1 LRREPGKKVLF
12 LGAAPFQ
19 LPPIHYALRC
29 GYQVVT
35 CDNRPDNPGHRLA
48 HRSYDI
54 STVDIGA
61 VLRIAESEQ
70 VDGVLAYASD
80 VSALTAAQVAGR
92 LGLPGNPPA
101 AVELLTRKD
110 LFRDFLTRSG
120 LQPLL
125 HRSFGAGEQDAIRPY
140 VERSARRMVI
150 KPVDASGSKGVAL
163 LEPDGFDPLRVDQA
177 FAESRSRTV
186 VVEELIAKS
195 GHQICGDGFVEDGE
209 LAFVDFG
216 DGHFYDD
223 GRFLAP
229 FAETF
234 PSLHP
239 RSVLTRVHQAL
250 ARILRAT
257 GYRRG
262 PINLDVLITAS
273 GEPFVVEIGPRAGGN
288 FIPTAISLR
297 TGTDLVA
304 AAVES
309 CLDPAY
315 RLPRRREPPAGHVAC
330 YMVHSRTG
338 GIFQGLRLGEELRR
352 HLVAT
357 HLYLEPGG
365 RVGPFLKASEAV
377 GNLILR
383 FDSAAQMHRMIRDM
397 PAHCR
402 VDWAPAP
409 ASREVGAP
417 R

>member
-1 LRREPGKKVLF
+1 MKKVLF

-19 LPPIHYALRC
+19 LPPIDYALRC

-35 CDNRPDNPGHRLA
+35 CDNRPGNPGHRLA
-48 HRSYDI
+48 HRSYDV
-54 STVDIGA
+54 STVDAAA
-61 VLRIAESEQ
+61 VLRIAEREQ

-80 VSALTAAQVAGR
+80 VSAPTAAQVAWR
-92 LGLPGNPPA
+92 LGLPGNPPT

-110 LFRDFLTRSG
+110 RFRDFLTQTG

-125 HRSFGAGEQDAIRPY
+125 HRSFGAGERDAIRVY
-140 VERSARRMVI
+140 VEQAARLMVI
-150 KPVDASGSKGVAL
+150 KPVDASGSKGVSL
-163 LEPDGFDPLRVDQA
+163 LDPDGFDDLRVEQA
-177 FAESRSRTV
+177 FTESRSRTV
-186 VVEELIAKS
+186 VVEEFVPKS
-195 GHQICGDGFVEDGE
+195 GHQICGDGFVEDGR

-216 DGHFYDD
+216 DGHFYED

-239 RSVLTRVHQAL
+239 DSVLARAKQAL
-250 ARILRAT
+250 ERILRAT
-257 GYRRG
+257 GYRQG
-262 PINLDVLITAS
+262 PVNLDVLITAS
-273 GEPFVVEIGPRAGGN
+273 GEPFVIEIGPRAGGN

-304 AAVES
+304 AAVEC
-309 CLDPAY
+309 CLDPGF
-315 RLPRRREPPAGHVAC
+315 RLPRHPESPEGYVAC

-338 GIFQGLRLGEELRR
+338 GIFQGLRLSQELRR

-357 HLYLEPGG
+357 NLYLEPGG

-383 FDSAAQMHRMIRDM
+383 FDSSTQMHQMIRDM
-397 PAHCR
+397 PAHCWI
-402 VDWAPAP
+402 DWSPAAAGVP
-409 ASREVGAP
+409 AEAR

>member
-1 LRREPGKKVLF
+1 MKKVLF

-19 LPPIHYALRC
+19 IPPIDYALRC

-48 HRSYDI
+48 HRSYDV
-54 STVDIGA
+54 STVDAVA
-61 VLRIAESEQ
+61 VLRIAEREQ

-80 VSALTAAQVAGR
+80 VSSPTAAQVAWR

-101 AVELLTRKD
+101 TVELLTRKD
-110 LFRDFLTRSG
+110 RFRDFLSRTG

-125 HRSFGAGEQDAIRPY
+125 HRSFSAGERGAIRAY
-140 VERSARRMVI
+140 VEQAARQMVI
-150 KPVDASGSKGVAL
+150 KPVDASGSKGISL
-163 LEPDGFDPLRVDQA
+163 LELDSFDSLRVEQA
-177 FAESRSRTV
+177 FSESRSRMV
-186 VVEELIAKS
+186 VVEEFVRKS
-195 GHQICGDGFVEDGE
+195 GHQVCGDGFVEDGE

-239 RSVLTRVHQAL
+239 GSVLAGARQAL
-250 ARILRAT
+250 ERILRAT
-257 GYRRG
+257 GYRQG
-262 PINLDVLITAS
+262 PVNLDVLITAS
-273 GEPFVVEIGPRAGGN
+273 GEPFVIEIGPRAGGN

-304 AAVES
+304 AAVEC
-309 CLDPAY
+309 CLDPSF
-315 RLPRRREPPAGHVAC
+315 RLPRHPELPEEYVAC
-330 YMVHSRTG
+330 YMLHSRTG
-338 GIFQGLRLGEELRR
+338 GIFQGLRLSKELHRQ
-352 HLVAT
+352 LVAT

-365 RVGPFLKASEAV
+365 RVGPFLKASEAI

-383 FDSAAQMHRMIRDM
+383 FRSSQQMHRMVREM
-397 PAHCR
+397 PLHCSI
-402 VDWAPAP
+402 DWASA
-409 ASREVGAP
+409 AIGKRAEAL